1 VSSNLRILR
10 DPRGWSSGPGPVGVT
25 IGNFDG
31 VHTGHQEV
39 IRQLK
44 ALVEEAAV
52 DSAAPGRVVVIS
64 FYPHPG
70 VVLGRA
76 ESIPLI
82 TPLRLKCSLLSEMG
96 VTDLI
101 LLRFTPRLA
110 KLSAAEFLD
119 YYLLKVLRVT
129 HAVLGPDT
137 ALGRN
142 REGGREFIEQHLR
155 KAGVIVE
162 SVPFRE
168 DLGARISS
176 RRIRQ
181 LIEQGEVE
189 QAGQLLGRSYTL
201 IGRVIKGDSRGR
213 LLGSPT
219 ANIAPGSQ
227 IMPGNGVY
235 ASVVRVTQGGQFPA
249 VTNIGVRPTFGA
261 HGVSVESHLLGFT
274 GDLYGQRIEVGL
286 VAKIRDE
293 RRFASAAELSAQIKM
308 DISRA
313 KEILKL

>member
-1 VSSNLRILR
+1 MSSNLRILR
-10 DPRGWSSGPGPVGVT
+10 DPRGWSSQRGPVGVT

-31 VHTGHQEV
+31 VHAGHQEV
-39 IRQLK
+39 IGRLK
-44 ALVEEAAV
+44 TIIDQAAASTDV
-52 DSAAPGRVVVIS
+52 PGRVVVIS
-64 FYPHPG
+64 FYPHPS
-70 VVLGRA
+70 VALGRA

-82 TPLRLKCSLLSEMG
+82 TPLRVKCDLLRELG
-96 VTDLI
+96 VTDLM

-119 YYLLKVLRVT
+119 YYFLKVLRVT

-142 REGGREFIEQHLR
+142 REGGRDFIERHLGQ
-155 KAGVIVE
+155 AGVSVE

-168 DLGARISS
+168 ELGARISS

-181 LIEQGEVE
+181 LIEQGEV
-189 QAGQLLGRSYTL
+189 AHVGQLLGRAYTL
-201 IGRVIKGDSRGR
+201 SGRVRRGESRGR
-213 LLGSPT
+213 LIGSPT
-219 ANIAPGSQ
+219 ANINPAFQ
-227 IMPGNGVY
+227 VMPGKGVY
-235 ASVVRVTQGGQFPA
+235 ASVVRLPEGGQFPA
-249 VTNIGVRPTFGA
+249 VTNVGVRPTFG
-261 HGVSVESHLLGFT
+261 GGGISVETHLLGFT
-274 GDLYGQRIEVGL
+274 GDLYGRRIEVGL

-293 RRFASAAELSAQIKM
+293 RKFEGAAELSAQIKL